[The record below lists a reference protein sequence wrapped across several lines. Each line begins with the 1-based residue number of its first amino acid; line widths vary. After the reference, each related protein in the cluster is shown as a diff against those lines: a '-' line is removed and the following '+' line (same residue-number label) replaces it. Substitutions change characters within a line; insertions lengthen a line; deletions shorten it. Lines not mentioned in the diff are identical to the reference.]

1 MKRKIKKYKVGRDSD
16 VYAISMVEM
25 PAIEED
31 FIALAKQEEE
41 KVFLSSDEKH
51 LCYGAVL
58 VPDKDIYRYDGEREY
73 YISFTKDSIEKM
85 SQDFMKE
92 YHQSDITLDHKDA
105 ANEICVVESWL
116 KADPYKDKSVALG
129 LNPDL
134 PVGTWF
140 CAMKV
145 NNVDAWERVK
155 KGELKGFSVE
165 SLVSL
170 EEFEKQNDNNMI
182 NVDEM
187 SFWAKLKEVL
197 KEAFSKEVEEP
208 EEKMEDEITIGDEC
222 VVDMEEQTAKEVE
235 SETVVAE
242 PKEIA
247 PETPKVEEP
256 TVVPEEV
263 KETVV
268 EEIKPQEPQPNPLE
282 EVIKNLQEEIKA
294 LKDSNDKLVGKVKD
308 LGKQPSANPVNT
320 NKGSGGKGDTYQQ
333 WREQMREMLG

>member
-58 VPDKDIYRYDGEREY
+58 VPDKDIYRYDGEKEY
-73 YISFTKDSIEKM
+73 YISFTSESIEKM

-116 KADPYKDKSVALG
+116 KSDPYKDKSVALG

-208 EEKMEDEITIGDEC
+208 EEKLEGDMCDVE
-222 VVDMEEQTAKEVE
+222 MEEQTP
-235 SETVVAE
+235 ETPIEVVAE
-242 PKEIA
+242 PQEIA

-263 KETVV
+263 KEPVV
-268 EEIKPQEPQPNPLE
+268 EENKPQEPEVNPLE
-282 EVIKNLQEEIKA
+282 EIIKNLQGEIKA
-294 LKDSNDKLVGKVKD
+294 LKESNDKLIGKVKD

-320 NKGSGGKGDTYQQ
+320 NGGGGGKKDTYTT
-333 WREQMREMLG
+333 WREQMRNMLG

>member
-73 YISFTKDSIEKM
+73 YISFTKESIEKM

-116 KADPYKDKSVALG
+116 KSDPYKDKSVALG

-187 SFWAKLKEVL
+187 SFWTKLKEVL

-222 VVDMEEQTAKEVE
+222 AVEMEEQ
-235 SETVVAE
+235 
-242 PKEIA
+242 A
-247 PETPKVEEP
+247 PETPTEAVPEP
-256 TVVPEEV
+256 QEAVEEV
-263 KETVV
+263 KVEDAPVV
-268 EEIKPQEPQPNPLE
+268 EKEAVTEEIKPQEPQPNPLE
-282 EVIKNLQEEIKA
+282 EVIRNLQEEIKA

-308 LGKQPSANPVNT
+308 LGKQPSSKPLST
-320 NKGSGGKGDTYQQ
+320 NAKADPKDTYQQ
-333 WREQMREMLG
+333 WRNAMREMIG

>member
-58 VPDKDIYRYDGEREY
+58 VPDKDIYRYDGEKEY

-105 ANEICVVESWL
+105 ANEVCVVESWL
-116 KADPYKDKSVALG
+116 KSDPYKDKSVALG

-140 CAMKV
+140 CGMKV

-208 EEKMEDEITIGDEC
+208 EEKLEGEITIGDEC
-222 VVDMEEQTAKEVE
+222 VVDLEEQ
-235 SETVVAE
+235 
-242 PKEIA
+242 A
-247 PETPKVEEP
+247 PETPTEAVPEP
-256 TVVPEEV
+256 QEAVEEV
-263 KETVV
+263 KV
-268 EEIKPQEPQPNPLE
+268 EDAPAVEKEAVTEENKPQEPEVNPLE
-282 EVIKNLQEEIKA
+282 EIIKNLQGEIKA
-294 LKDSNDKLVGKVKD
+294 LKESNDKLIGKVKD

-320 NKGSGGKGDTYQQ
+320 NKKPQTGIESNTYSQ
-333 WREQMREMLG
+333 WREQMREMIG